1 MSWQNN
7 GGDRGPWGQGP
18 KKVGGGGDGPP
29 DIDELIRK
37 GQDKFKNAFGGG
49 GSGGSGESIGGG
61 KGFSLILLGLAVFW
75 LYNCFYIVNAGEEA
89 VVLRFGKLV
98 EKTMPGIHFQ
108 FYPVDNVEITNVQEE
123 RTIQIGFANTAIGH
137 KERQMLTGD
146 ENIVDA
152 QFTVFWRIKDV
163 ADYQFNLNDPQLS
176 VKSIA
181 ESAMR
186 AVVAKTEVERVMT
199 SNKDGIEIEVREIS
213 QGILDD
219 YKAGI
224 QITSVKLDDVRP
236 PEELSDAFDDVQ
248 KATADRDR
256 SISLA
261 ELEQN
266 KIVPQARGQAAKM
279 LQQAEAYRSK
289 VIAEAEGEASRFEAI
304 LTEYSKAK
312 DVTRRRI
319 YLDTMQQVLSGTN
332 KIVIDGDGG
341 SGVVPYLPLNELQK
355 NRPSSNNNPSGQ

>member
-7 GGDRGPWGQGP
+7 GGGDRGPWGQGP
-18 KKVGGGGDGPP
+18 KKGGGGQPP

-37 GQDKFKNAFGGG
+37 GQDKFRSAFGGG
-49 GSGGSGESIGGG
+49 GNNGGGSSGDENLGGG
-61 KGFSLILLGLAVFW
+61 KSLSFILVGLVAIW

-98 EKTMPGIHFQ
+98 EKTMPGMHFQ
-108 FYPVDNVEITNVQEE
+108 FFPVDNVEITNVQEE
-123 RTIQIGFANTAIGH
+123 RTIQIGFANTAVGH

-152 QFTVFWRIKDV
+152 QFTVFWRIKDI
-163 ADYQFNLNDPQLS
+163 AEYQFNLNDPKLS

-186 AVVAKTEVERVMT
+186 EVVAKTEVERVMT
-199 SNKDGIEIEVREIS
+199 SNKDGIEIEVKQIS

-279 LQQAEAYRSK
+279 LQQAEAYKSK
-289 VIAEAEGEASRFEAI
+289 VIAEAEGEVSRFEAI
-304 LTEYSKAK
+304 LGEYSKAK

-319 YLDTMQQVLSGTN
+319 YLDTMQQVLSGTD
-332 KIVIDGDGG
+332 KVVVDGKGG
-341 SGVVPYLPLNELQK
+341 GVVPYLPLPELK
-355 NRPSSNNNPSGQ
+355 KRNTSGQ

>member
-18 KKVGGGGDGPP
+18 KKGGGGGGQPP

-49 GSGGSGESIGGG
+49 GGSNGSGGSGESLGGG
-61 KGFSLILLGLAVFW
+61 KSFSLIILGLAVVW

-98 EKTMPGIHFQ
+98 EKNMPGMHFQ
-108 FYPVDNVEITNVQEE
+108 FYPIDNVEITNVQEE
-123 RTIQIGFANTAIGH
+123 RTVQIGFDNSAMGH

-163 ADYQFNLNDPQLS
+163 AEYQFNLNNPQLS

-186 AVVAKTEVERVMT
+186 AVVAKTAVERVMT

-224 QITSVKLDDVRP
+224 LITSVKLDDVRP

-279 LQQAEAYRSK
+279 LQEAEAYKSK

-304 LTEYSKAK
+304 LGEYVKAK

-319 YLDTMQQVLSGTN
+319 YLDTMQQVLSGTD
-332 KIVIDGDGG
+332 KVVIDSKGG
-341 SGVVPYLPLNELQK
+341 GGVVPYLPLPELNK
-355 NRPSSNNNPSGQ
+355 RTPSGQ